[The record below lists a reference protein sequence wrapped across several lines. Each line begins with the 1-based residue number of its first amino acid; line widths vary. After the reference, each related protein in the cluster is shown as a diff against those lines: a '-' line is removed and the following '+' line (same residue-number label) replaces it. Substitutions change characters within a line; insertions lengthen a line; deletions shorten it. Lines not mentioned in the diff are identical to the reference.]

1 MDDFQENDIE
11 LVTAEDR
18 ETVLAAYLP
27 LRKAVSIEQ
36 IGRLDYMVDLGP
48 KLELICLA
56 TVLAAH
62 QHVKLRAK
70 NPTRFSIMNFSG
82 Y

>member
-1 MDDFQENDIE
+1 M
-11 LVTAEDR
+11 
-18 ETVLAAYLP
+18 LAAYLP

-62 QHVKLRAK
+62 QHKRMK
-70 NPTRFSIMNFSG
+70 GKRSSRFQTMRFEG